1 MVYIQ
6 IPDGI
11 YPRPVTNFLMISLLG
26 KIGGVSPP
34 TSNKFAYS
42 SPPPTHPPP
51 TEIHLNP
58 TPPHP
63 TPTKSQIILFECC
76 RSTDIVFFNFF
87 QQRLNSRSAQG
98 KILLRACQICN
109 GENRWLCYRLEVR
122 LKTFHQSVILLNN
135 SWSSSFLFIYVIM
148 KRFLTKDFSCGNSKP
163 YCGSWIIKC

>member
-26 KIGGVSPP
+26 KMGGSPP
-34 TSNKFAYS
+34 LPATNLLI
-42 SPPPTHPPP
+42 PPPPHLQKSTLTPLP
-51 TEIHLNP
+51 T
-58 TPPHP
+58 HP
-63 TPTKSQIILFECC
+63 TPTKIQIILFECC

-98 KILLRACQICN
+98 QILLRACQICN

>member
-26 KIGGVSPP
+26 KMGGVSPP

-42 SPPPTHPPP
+42 PPPPPP
-51 TEIHLNP
+51 HLQKSTLTPLP
-58 TPPHP
+58 THP

-76 RSTDIVFFNFF
+76 RSTDIVFFNLF

-98 KILLRACQICN
+98 QILLRACQICN